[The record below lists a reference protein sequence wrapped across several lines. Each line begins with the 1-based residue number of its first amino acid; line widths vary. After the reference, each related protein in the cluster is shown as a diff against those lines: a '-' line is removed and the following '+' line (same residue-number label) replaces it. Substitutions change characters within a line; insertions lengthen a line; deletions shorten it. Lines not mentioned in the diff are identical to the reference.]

1 LSRTFAGLLH
11 YVSRYRA
18 ALFFTFALS
27 FVGVAVELARPWPIK
42 VVADYALAGH
52 PLPPWLSTVGGYL
65 PGAGTPKG
73 IIIWS
78 VIAAVLVVAVGA
90 ILSLL
95 TLYVSVRVSQRM
107 VFDLALDVFEKLQRL
122 SLAYHHRHRI
132 GDLLQRVSQD
142 VFVVF
147 YAISQVA
154 LPATVSLLY
163 LTGMFIILA
172 SLDLTL
178 ALVSLAVV
186 PPLAASITYYAKPMD
201 ATTTRMYAS
210 HGAFTALAEQS
221 LSAIKAVQGFAREAY
236 LRRKAEERARDLSDA
251 YESNIR
257 VSGRYKEATNFIT
270 GTGAALLLGLGGV
283 RVLAGQISLGDLLV
297 FLGYVTALYGPVS
310 ELSLSVG
317 YAVEVMARGKRV
329 FEIIDAEEEVRERPG
344 AVDLARSS
352 RPRGEVIFE
361 GVTFGY
367 HEADSE
373 APLRP
378 VLRDVSFRA
387 RPGQTTAIVG
397 ATGAGKSSLV
407 LLLSRFYDP
416 WEGRILVDGHDVR
429 DLSLRSLRE
438 SISLVLQEPFL
449 FPMSIAD
456 NIGFG
461 RPQATRAEIV
471 TAAQAARAHD
481 FIERLPQGYDT
492 VIGEKGASLS
502 GGERQRIAIARAVLK
517 DAPILVLDEP
527 TSALDAHTE
536 EHIFAALSDLIQDRT
551 TFVISHRLS
560 TIRRAEQVLV
570 LEDGRIVERGTH
582 ESLLKTGKAYARLYR
597 HQHLAAM

>member
-1 LSRTFAGLLH
+1 
-11 YVSRYRA
+11 
-18 ALFFTFALS
+18 
-27 FVGVAVELARPWPIK
+27 
-42 VVADYALAGH
+42 
-52 PLPPWLSTVGGYL
+52 
-65 PGAGTPKG
+65 
-73 IIIWS
+73 
-78 VIAAVLVVAVGA
+78 
-90 ILSLL
+90 
-95 TLYVSVRVSQRM
+95 
-107 VFDLALDVFEKLQRL
+107 
-122 SLAYHHRHRI
+122 
-132 GDLLQRVSQD
+132 
-142 VFVVF
+142 
-147 YAISQVA
+147 
-154 LPATVSLLY
+154 
-163 LTGMFIILA
+163 
-172 SLDLTL
+172 
-178 ALVSLAVV
+178 
-186 PPLAASITYYAKPMD
+186 
-201 ATTTRMYAS
+201 
-210 HGAFTALAEQS
+210 
-221 LSAIKAVQGFAREAY
+221 
-236 LRRKAEERARDLSDA
+236 
-251 YESNIR
+251 
-257 VSGRYKEATNFIT
+257 
-270 GTGAALLLGLGGV
+270 
-283 RVLAGQISLGDLLV
+283 VLAGQISLGDLLV

-407 LLLSRFYDP
+407 SLLSRFYDP